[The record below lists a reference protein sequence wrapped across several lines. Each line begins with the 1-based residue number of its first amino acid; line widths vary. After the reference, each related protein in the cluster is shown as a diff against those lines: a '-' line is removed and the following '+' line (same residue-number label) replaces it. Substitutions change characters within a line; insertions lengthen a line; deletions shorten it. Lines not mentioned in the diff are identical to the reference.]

1 MTVLNS
7 STAVDSQPSQMPSGT
22 IPVLSTVIPEV
33 AVPQDLR
40 EALDMLEQNKADW
53 MAMESHLLQTL
64 RPEMERLTT
73 ELVRTGL
80 REVWRKR
87 SNPLG

>member
-1 MTVLNS
+1 MTELNAS
-7 STAVDSQPSQMPSGT
+7 AAMDSRPSPMPSGS

-33 AVPQDLR
+33 DIPRDLR
-40 EALDMLEQNKADW
+40 AALDGLAQNKADW

-80 REVWRKR
+80 REAWRKR
-87 SNPLG
+87 SNPLA